1 MENISELYTDL
12 VKKVDILIIE
22 NIFLQKELADFKKE
36 NALLRA
42 ENEKLKDRLG
52 LNSKNS
58 SIPSSK
64 ELYKIKRQSRKKS
77 NRLPGGQ
84 PGHKGHS
91 RDKMTANET
100 ITVPLDSLVCE
111 CGGEIRLNEPHIH
124 QTIEIPEINPYVTE
138 YHMERGRCRTCGRRK
153 SSKLPDGVAKDLFGP
168 RVKAIIGSL
177 TGFYKNSKREVE
189 SILKDIFNLKI
200 SLGTISN
207 NECRVSEKCKDNY
220 ENIELEL
227 SYSDMLHIDE
237 TSHYTKG
244 KLGWCWL
251 FSNFESSLIKLADT
265 RSKKVLETSVFGSD
279 DSIIITD
286 RYAAYNYFSE
296 ENRQLCWSHLSRDF
310 ERFANSANTE
320 VKINGESLRQI
331 AYEIFALKKSLLSG
345 EIDVLRFLR
354 RNRCLRKRVW
364 HYLKNIRYL
373 PNAKQ
378 ASGIAGNMMKSEI
391 MMWKFLEDP
400 IKIPITNNH
409 AERQV
414 RHYVV
419 YRKNSYHTWSE
430 RGNRFLERIIS
441 LYLSCKQKNE
451 NPFIYLN
458 NILASNT

>member
-1 MENISELYTDL
+1 
-12 VKKVDILIIE
+12 
-22 NIFLQKELADFKKE
+22 
-36 NALLRA
+36 
-42 ENEKLKDRLG
+42 
-52 LNSKNS
+52 
-58 SIPSSK
+58 
-64 ELYKIKRQSRKKS
+64 
-77 NRLPGGQ
+77 
-84 PGHKGHS
+84 
-91 RDKMTANET
+91 
-100 ITVPLDSLVCE
+100 
-111 CGGEIRLNEPHIH
+111 
-124 QTIEIPEINPYVTE
+124 
-138 YHMERGRCRTCGRRK
+138 MERGRCRTCGRRK

-441 LYLSCKQKNE
+441 LYLSCKQKNK